1 MSFLLSPLYYTTS
14 VLFNKTVTQEK
25 VNVTSLPPGTKIT
38 LNVTALTAG
47 GKLEGETVTV
57 VSYTSNSGLL
67 V

>member
-1 MSFLLSPLYYTTS
+1 M
-14 VLFNKTVTQEK
+14 LFNKTVTQEK